1 MILEAPTVAVELK
14 RKPFTLGQYHQMIET
29 GVLAEGD
36 RVELINGEILEM
48 AAIGSKHSSQVNRL
62 NRVFSKR
69 LITEGID
76 EEILISVQNPVEL
89 GPRSEPEPDVALLR
103 GSEKRYELR
112 HPQPSDVLLLIEVSD
127 STVEFDRD
135 IKGPLYASSGIQEY
149 WLINLQ
155 ASRIER
161 HRQPSATGYGL
172 VEILRGGEAISSQ
185 AIPQISF
192 TVDELLG

>member
-1 MILEAPTVAVELK
+1 VAVELK
-14 RKPFTLGQYHQMIET
+14 RKPFTLGQYHQMIEA

-36 RVELINGEILEM
+36 RVELINGEILET
-48 AAIGSKHSSQVNRL
+48 AAIGSKHSTQVNRL
-62 NRVFSKR
+62 NRIFSKR
-69 LITEGID
+69 LVTEGLD

-103 GSEKRYELR
+103 GAEKRYELR

-135 IKGPLYASSGIQEY
+135 VKGLLYASSGIQEY

-155 ASRIER
+155 ADRIER
-161 HRQPSATGYGL
+161 HRQPSANGYGQ
-172 VEILRGGEAISSQ
+172 VEIFRGGEAIASQ
-185 AIPQISF
+185 TIPQLSF
-192 TVDELLG
+192 TVGELLG